1 MPEAGVGIFAMI
13 PLIFMTPLRDAHYMA
28 QFLRL
33 GNCESG
39 CLGSNLIIHF
49 LLARCLGLFQLSCLS
64 FFIYKNEKYEKNLPH
79 GLSGGTSTHKFLERG
94 LIIWPIPTHVCAPL
108 SQDSLGR
115 EFSPIAGQ
123 TVVPSES
130 GTLGLV
136 ASSAL
141 ILLIRET
148 EAQGALMC
156 V

>member
-1 MPEAGVGIFAMI
+1 MI
-13 PLIFMTPLRDAHYMA
+13 SLIFRTPKWDAHYMA

-49 LLARCLGLFQLSCLS
+49 LLARCLGRFPFSCLS
-64 FFIYKNEKYEKNLPH
+64 FFIYKNEKYEKSLPH
-79 GLSGGTSTHKFLERG
+79 GLLGGSSTHKFLAWG
-94 LIIWPIPTHVCAPL
+94 LIMWPILTHICAPL
-108 SQDSLGR
+108 SQDRLGR
-115 EFSPIAGQ
+115 EFSPVAGK
-123 TVVPSES
+123 TIVPSES

-136 ASSAL
+136 ASCAL